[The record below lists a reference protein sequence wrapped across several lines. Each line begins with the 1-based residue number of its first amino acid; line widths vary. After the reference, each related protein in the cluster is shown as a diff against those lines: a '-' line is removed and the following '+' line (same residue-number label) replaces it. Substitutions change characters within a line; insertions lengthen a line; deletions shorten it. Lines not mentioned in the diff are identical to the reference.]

1 MAATNDVILAS
12 NARELSEA
20 LGCSPDTL
28 EDMRDLGV
36 LASRG
41 ELWEVGPAR
50 DYLRDAAWAD
60 SLWS

>member
-1 MAATNDVILAS
+1 MAASNDVILATDE
-12 NARELSEA
+12 RELSEA
-20 LGCSPDTL
+20 LGCSSDTL
-28 EDMRDLGV
+28 EDMRDQGV